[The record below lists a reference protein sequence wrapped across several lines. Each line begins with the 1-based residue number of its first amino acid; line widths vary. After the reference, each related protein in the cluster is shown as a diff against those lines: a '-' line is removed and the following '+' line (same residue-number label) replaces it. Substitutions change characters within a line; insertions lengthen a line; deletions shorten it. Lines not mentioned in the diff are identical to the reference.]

1 MIRSQQDPTIASK
14 TLVEHALARFS
25 TDNLSCMVVRLNRS
39 ALLTASKEP
48 QSAIGVEGDTPVSTE
63 QPQERNTNP
72 KRVSEAS
79 KIVSDAK
86 KKVEAEGG
94 NLIGVSGSNS
104 GKGHDQ
110 APLSPSHTSSP
121 SPPSEQVDANPAPL
135 SPNAN
140 PLAASTAT
148 GEIPKLNQPPPPKN
162 LNLNAERKSGEKE
175 RGEKELGDVKEENE
189 DVEDGSDSK
198 EVDLKGGEAASP
210 ETRKSLSLPYG
221 QDGGKK

>member
-1 MIRSQQDPTIASK
+1 
-14 TLVEHALARFS
+14 
-25 TDNLSCMVVRLNRS
+25 MVVRLNRS

-48 QSAIGVEGDTPVSTE
+48 QSAIGVEGDAPLPSTSSE
-63 QPQERNTNP
+63 TPQEGNL

-94 NLIGVSGSNS
+94 NAVGISGSNS

-121 SPPSEQVDANPAPL
+121 SPPLDANPPPL

-140 PLAASTAT
+140 PLAASTVT

-162 LNLNAERKSGEKE
+162 LNLKEGSERKSEELE
-175 RGEKELGDVKEENE
+175 RVKEEE
-189 DVEDGSDSK
+189 DEHDSK
-198 EVDLKGGEAASP
+198 EVDLQGGEAASP

-221 QDGGKK
+221 QDGVKK